1 MWGGGGGCLNF
12 IRIKSY
18 SFSKVYLEFYGH
30 EQDKF
35 CAICSK
41 KFFVSNCILHETIV
55 YVYWS
60 SYFDNNLTWEALCN
74 LFKEVW
80 EDLKWFTGGYIGL
93 KWKLQGNPKFWMHQ
107 MTVLK
112 DKMYCFANCMYYY
125 QMCHFNTPCLCNELF
140 QSVPL
145 CFISSSSC
153 NLFITT
159 SCHFKSCSSPVPH
172 VDEGEGGV
180 QGGHE
185 DVGEGEVEQEVVR
198 HTPHSPMGTHCPE
211 HLGQLSYR
219 VFF

>member
-1 MWGGGGGCLNF
+1 MMQVMSLVFYPGTFIQEYRNLTKHNIFAAFITVCVCGEGGRGCLNF

-93 KWKLQGNPKFWMHQ
+93 KWKLKVNPKFWMHQ

-112 DKMYCFANCMYYY
+112 DKM
-125 QMCHFNTPCLCNELF
+125 LF
-140 QSVPL
+140 S
-145 CFISSSSC
+145 IS
-153 NLFITT
+153 
-159 SCHFKSCSSPVPH
+159 
-172 VDEGEGGV
+172 
-180 QGGHE
+180 
-185 DVGEGEVEQEVVR
+185 
-198 HTPHSPMGTHCPE
+198 
-211 HLGQLSYR
+211 
-219 VFF
+219 

>member
-1 MWGGGGGCLNF
+1 
-12 IRIKSY
+12 
-18 SFSKVYLEFYGH
+18 
-30 EQDKF
+30 
-35 CAICSK
+35 
-41 KFFVSNCILHETIV
+41 
-55 YVYWS
+55 
-60 SYFDNNLTWEALCN
+60 
-74 LFKEVW
+74 
-80 EDLKWFTGGYIGL
+80 
-93 KWKLQGNPKFWMHQ
+93 

-153 NLFITT
+153 NLFRAT

-211 HLGQLSYR
+211 HLGELSYR
-219 VFF
+219 VFFN